1 MKFEE
6 MESQWFRMKK
16 GIMQWCTLSTCLFS
30 VFLDSV
36 VRETKREWV
45 REVTLSAGTIGIL
58 LFADDMVKMIETNE
72 MGLNVN

>member
-6 MESQWFRMKK
+6 MESQWFRINK
-16 GIMQWCTLSTCLFS
+16 GIMQWCTLSPCLFS

-36 VRETKREWV
+36 VRETKREGV
-45 REVTLSAGTIGIL
+45 REVTLSTGTIGIL
-58 LFADDMVKMIETNE
+58 LFADDMVKMVETNE